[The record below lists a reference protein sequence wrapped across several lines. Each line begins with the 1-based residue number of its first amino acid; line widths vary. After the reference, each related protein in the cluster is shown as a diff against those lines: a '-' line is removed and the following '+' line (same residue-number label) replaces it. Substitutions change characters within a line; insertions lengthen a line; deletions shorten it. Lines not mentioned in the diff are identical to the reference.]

1 MATFPSIPWILK
13 IGSLLF
19 EGGRGH
25 LIQVFTGGGGF
36 DSSGEFRR
44 CGIGGFWIS
53 GEKKGKVTT
62 GLRNLK
68 NDF

>member
-1 MATFPSIPWILK
+1 MKYGNVSIDSPDTLK

-44 CGIGGFWIS
+44 CGIGGLGIF
-53 GEKKGKVTT
+53 
-62 GLRNLK
+62 R
-68 NDF
+68 